1 MMYEAVATVPTLTV
15 SDAVWVALIGMLGGL
30 GTAYITNVVAK
41 KVQAKKAEKQPK
53 DRMEQMFDGYE
64 RLIKQMADEDER
76 KARII
81 RDQQLEIAEMKRKLT
96 VMEDNLANAQDDL
109 IESHKSKQLLT
120 KELDKMR
127 REYTNTKP

>member
-1 MMYEAVATVPTLTV
+1 M
-15 SDAVWVALIGMLGGL
+15 SDQVVVALIGMIGGIVV
-30 GTAYITNVVAK
+30 AYITTVVAK
-41 KVQAKKAEKQPK
+41 KVQEKKAEKQPK

-81 RDQQLEIAEMKRKLT
+81 RDQQKEIAEMKIKLNA
-96 VMEDNLANAQDDL
+96 MEDNLANAQDDL

-127 REYTNTKP
+127 REYTHSK

>member
-1 MMYEAVATVPTLTV
+1 M
-15 SDAVWVALIGMLGGL
+15 SDAVKIAIISMIGGVII
-30 GTAYITNVVAK
+30 AYITNVVAK
-41 KVQAKKAEKQPK
+41 KVQETKAAKQPK

-81 RDQQLEIAEMKRKLT
+81 RDQQKEIVEMKLKLT
-96 VMEDNLANAQDDL
+96 QMEDNLATAQDDL

-127 REYTNTKP
+127 REYLTSK

>member
-1 MMYEAVATVPTLTV
+1 ML
-15 SDAVWVALIGMLGGL
+15 SDAVLTAIISMVGGIMI
-30 GTAYITNVVAK
+30 AYITNVVAK

-81 RDQQLEIAEMKRKLT
+81 RDQQAEIVEMKTKLNE
-96 VMEDNLANAQDDL
+96 MEDNLAIAQEDL
-109 IESHKSKQLLT
+109 IKSHESKQILT

-127 REYTNTKP
+127 KEYQGIK